1 MPISLILISSET
13 GKVNDV
19 YKNLKSMREIN
30 ETKMTV
36 GSHDVIAV
44 SKVEKE
50 NTDPEKLHQKIKNQ
64 QGVKN
69 ITSINEVTDDF
80 LKNLAK

>member
-1 MPISLILISSET
+1 ME
-13 GKVNDV
+13 
-19 YKNLKSMREIN
+19 EID

-50 NTDPEKLHQKIKNQ
+50 STDPEELHQMIKNQ
-64 QGVKN
+64 QGVKD
-69 ITSINEVTDDF
+69 ITSINEVTDEF
-80 LKNLAK
+80 LKNVAK